1 MNKHVFNEI
10 EYGTKE
16 EIFENHENIMCYTFS
31 RITNND
37 GIEIGKKFLY
47 REYTIEEL
55 TGFAQ
60 EKLNQKVILGRADCF
75 AVVNRGALWYDLLT
89 ETQKLELKTWYQE
102 WLDIT
107 DKPLEYI
114 PVKPDWIK

>member
-16 EIFENHENIMCYTFS
+16 EVLENHANIVMSGFE
-31 RITNND
+31 RVFDNDNN
-37 GIEIGKKFLY
+37 ETGKKFLY
-47 REYTIEEL
+47 REYSTEEL
-55 TGFAQ
+55 NEFAQ
-60 EKLNQKVILGRADCF
+60 EKIDQKIILGRADCF
-75 AVVNRGALWYDLLT
+75 AIVNRGALWYDLLT